1 MKKIRA
7 TRIKEKAAERQLEKI
22 KRSLNKELYKIK
34 PIRNP
39 RHLPTETIKVPIQ
52 GRIEK
57 DMVVH
62 YRFGNLYRKA
72 LIVESTDNIAL
83 IQILSV
89 HSLEEPLDSELCVW
103 KQNTLIL

>member
-7 TRIKEKAAERQLEKI
+7 ARIKEKAAERQLEKI

-39 RHLPTETIKVPIQ
+39 KHLPTEIIKVPTV
-52 GRIEK
+52 GKIEK
-57 DMVVH
+57 DMLIH
-62 YRFGNLYRKA
+62 YRFDNVYRKA
-72 LIVESTDNIAL
+72 FVVESVNNVAT
-83 IQILSV
+83 IQILSL
-89 HSLEEPLDSELCVW
+89 HLPEENLNSELCVW

>member
-7 TRIKEKAAERQLEKI
+7 AKIKNGAAERQLEKI

-39 RHLPTETIKVPIQ
+39 RHLPTEIIKVPTVGQ
-52 GRIEK
+52 IEK
-57 DMVVH
+57 DMVIH
-62 YRFGNLYRKA
+62 YKFGNIYRKA
-72 LIVESTDNIAL
+72 LVIESVDNIAT
-83 IQILSV
+83 IQILSL
-89 HSLEEPLDSELCVW
+89 HSPEESLDSELCIW